1 MAPIYRA
8 KQWKELVFNFPVVN
22 DWNKFF
28 FSNTEFTNLTGFYCC
43 IYVCIKDV
51 MFLVLAIVRFR
62 AVFVISSL
70 RSCYW
75 FLTTCILYTVCSS
88 IRYFSTFHSTASFL
102 WDFRR
107 KSSILRFFFKTS
119 KLAALSSC
127 ICQKSVESHENYDRK
142 TKLCWLLW
150 RTLQTVSNNT
160 SLIATYLIWS
170 HSLLFSV
177 EVNMTVVLFLL
188 QDKKLWKNPQWYAII
203 FYPVLVHLLLCFI

>member
-1 MAPIYRA
+1 MYLCVYKGCYVFRS
-8 KQWKELVFNFPVVN
+8 WLLLV
-22 DWNKFF
+22 
-28 FSNTEFTNLTGFYCC
+28 
-43 IYVCIKDV
+43 
-51 MFLVLAIVRFR
+51 AIICFR

-75 FLTTCILYTVCSS
+75 FLAVCSS

-119 KLAALSSC
+119 KLAALSSY
-127 ICQKSVESHENYDRK
+127 ICQKRVESHENYDRK
-142 TKLCWLLW
+142 TKLHWLLW

-188 QDKKLWKNPQWYAII
+188 QDKKLWKNPQWYAIM